1 MPNIIVLITVSSK
14 EEADIIANSLVD
26 SKIAACVNIVPGIKS
41 IYTWKGNKEVSEE
54 CLLLAKTKQA
64 NFLKLKERVKSL
76 HSYDT
81 PEIISVLMN
90 DGDDNYFNWIE
101 EATLDG

>member
-1 MPNIIVLITVSSK
+1 MPYIVVFITASSK

-26 SKIAACVNIVPGIKS
+26 SRIAACVNIIPGIKS

-64 NFLKLKERVKSL
+64 NFVKLKERVKTL

-81 PEIISVLMN
+81 PEIVSVLMN
-90 DGDDNYFNWIE
+90 DADDDYSNWIE
-101 EATLDG
+101 EATLDQ